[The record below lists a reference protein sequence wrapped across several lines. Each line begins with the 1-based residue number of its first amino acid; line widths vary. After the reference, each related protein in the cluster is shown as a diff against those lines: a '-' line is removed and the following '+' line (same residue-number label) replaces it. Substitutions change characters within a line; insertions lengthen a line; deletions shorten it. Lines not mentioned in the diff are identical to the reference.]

1 MKKEIE
7 DWNKIVGENIRKYR
21 REHHE
26 TQEMLGK
33 YIGYGATTIANY
45 EKGERMPDLVI
56 AYQIARHY
64 QISMDDLMRKAH
76 ES

>member
-7 DWNKIVGENIRKYR
+7 DWNKIVGKNIRKYR

-26 TQEMLGK
+26 TQEMLGE

-64 QISMDDLMRKAH
+64 QISMDDLMRRAH